1 MKQKIKKLSSKDFT
15 GLLEK
20 ELSPYV
26 KNKIKEY
33 DFQYM
38 EVTEDERDSI
48 IKKIV
53 FTLLDPFLVYSGK
66 HRLTQWEKG
75 WGQNLEEYTINKKRK
90 SIIPRYFGKYPVVRI
105 NQRWIKPA
113 SKDFEYNMLGIILDW
128 LFDKYTRTAKDIYE
142 FGCGTGHNL
151 IRLRRTNPNANLY
164 GLDWSTSSQKL
175 ISAYANWHKDT
186 KLFSHR
192 FDYFSPD
199 KKFKLE
205 KDAVI
210 YTVASLEQIGDKH
223 EKFINYLLA
232 QKPKLCIHVEPIT
245 EVLDENNLLDYL
257 SIEYFKKRK
266 YLKDFLARLQELEAE
281 GTIKIH
287 NTQRTLIGSFFIE
300 GYSVIVW
307 SPK

>member
-33 DFQYM
+33 NFQYTNITN
-38 EVTEDERDSI
+38 EERDSI

-66 HRLTQWEKG
+66 HRLIQWEKG
-75 WGQNLEEYTINKKRK
+75 WGQNLKEYTNNKKRK

-105 NQRWIKPA
+105 NQKWIKPA

-128 LFDKYTRTAKDIYE
+128 LFDKYTRTAQNVYE

-151 IRLRRTNPNANLY
+151 IRLRAMNSDANLY
-164 GLDWSTSSQKL
+164 GLDWSISSQKL
-175 ISAYANWHKDT
+175 IDAYAKEHKDT
-186 KLFSHR
+186 KLFSHH

-232 QKPKLCIHVEPIT
+232 QKPKLCIHVEPIA
-245 EVLDENNLLDYL
+245 EVLDEDNLLDYL

-266 YLKDFLARLQELEAE
+266 YLKGFLTKLREIEA
-281 GTIKIH
+281 GGKATIH
-287 NTQRTLIGSFFIE
+287 NTQRTHIGSFFIE